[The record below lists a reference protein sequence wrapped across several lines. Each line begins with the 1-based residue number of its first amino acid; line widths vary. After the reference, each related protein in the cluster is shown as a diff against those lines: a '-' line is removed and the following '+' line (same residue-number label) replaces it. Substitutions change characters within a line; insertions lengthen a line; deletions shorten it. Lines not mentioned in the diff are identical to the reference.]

1 MTTHPRH
8 ALKQRQRGI
17 SLVFA
22 LLALIALTL
31 GAVALVRSVDT
42 SVLALGNLAFRQA
55 GVAVATR
62 GTEDA
67 LAWMEAG
74 DKVNDGTL
82 NNDIVG
88 NGYYATS
95 LDTLDVAAKAAGSAT
110 TLARVDW
117 ENDGCKVNGQDEA
130 STACIQASPVK
141 MYGSDEVRYV
151 ITRLCP
157 VAGPDNDRC
166 ARPPLPA
173 TTEGSAR
180 DGNKGLQGGIRTL
193 PRDYSPYFRIVVR
206 TKGPR
211 GTVSFTETLVHF

>member
-1 MTTHPRH
+1 MNQHFSQGS
-8 ALKQRQRGI
+8 AQRQRGI

-67 LAWMEAG
+67 LTWMT
-74 DKVNDGTL
+74 DGNKIAAQVL
-82 NNDIVG
+82 WFDNAAA
-88 NGYYATS
+88 GYYATAY
-95 LDTLDVAAKAAGSAT
+95 TNLDVAAKAAGSAQV
-110 TLARVDW
+110 LARVDW
-117 ENDGCKVNGQDEA
+117 DNDGCKVNGQDEP
-130 STACIQASPVK
+130 STACITASPVTK
-141 MYGSDEVRYV
+141 YGADEVRYV

-157 VAGPDNDRC
+157 IQGSETNC
-166 ARPPLPA
+166 ARPPMPA
-173 TTEGSAR
+173 TTDSAAKDGDKQLNDDRFIGS
-180 DGNKGLQGGIRTL
+180 NF
-193 PRDYSPYFRIVVR
+193 SPYFRIVVR